1 MPSRREEVLDAIKA
15 MIAGALPNAEVKRN
29 LDKPERIPPGG
40 LVIIRDG
47 DPGEPEVLLSPLT
60 YVYEHRVPI
69 ELAAFASAS
78 LTREQTVD
86 QMLSAIG
93 TAAELAVRPVSVPVA
108 GVLSDAVRA
117 GAQVDLWFTAAV
129 ERSAGAGTAAPV
141 PVQLASG
148 LTVADVSRPAGAF
161 AAGGTTTVH
170 VLVAVS
176 DLPKVLAAIA
186 SQGVVDVV
194 AVPGTGG

>member
-1 MPSRREEVLDAIKA
+1 MPSRREEVLDAIKTL
-15 MIAGALPNAEVKRN
+15 IARALPNAEVKRN

-78 LTREQTVD
+78 LTREQAMD

-93 TAAELAVRPVSVPVA
+93 MAAMADRTLGGLCDFIETEAPT
-108 GVLSDAVRA
+108 SDDLETA
-117 GAQVDLWFTAAV
+117 GAM
-129 ERSAGAGTAAPV
+129 
-141 PVQLASG
+141 SG
-148 LTVADVSRPAGAF
+148 RWAD
-161 AAGGTTTVH
+161 
-170 VLVAVS
+170 
-176 DLPKVLAAIA
+176 AAIIVSYA
-186 SQGVVDVV
+186 T
-194 AVPGTGG
+194 ANPLI